1 VTAGK
6 KVVLVQARMGSER
19 LPGKVL
25 ADLGGRSML
34 ARVVRR
40 AGRASRVDTI
50 VVATTEQPGDDAIVA
65 ECERLGVAVFRG
77 DEDDVLDRY
86 HGAAAAHDAGVVIRV
101 TADCPF
107 IAPEVI
113 DLVLAAREAAG
124 ADYASNTLARTYPR
138 GLDAEVMTSEALAR
152 AWREA
157 RGVHQR
163 AHVTP
168 YLYENP
174 ALFRLASV
182 ENARDL
188 SGLRWT
194 VDTAED
200 LALARALYERVGND
214 DEVAWERLVEV
225 VEAEPGLASLN
236 RGVVQKDV
244 AEC

>member
-1 VTAGK
+1 M
-6 KVVLVQARMGSER
+6 QARMGSQR

-25 ADLGGRSML
+25 ADVGGRSML

-40 AGRASRVDTI
+40 VGRASRVDGI
-50 VVATTEQPGDDAIVA
+50 VVATTNRPADDAIVA
-65 ECERLGVAVFRG
+65 ECERLKATVFRG
-77 DEDDVLDRY
+77 NEDDVLDRY
-86 HGAAAAHDAGVVIRV
+86 HGAAAAQGAGVVIRV

-113 DLVLAAREAAG
+113 DLVLAAQERAG
-124 ADYASNTLARTYPR
+124 SDYASNTLRRTYPR
-138 GLDAEVMTSEALAR
+138 GLDTEVMTADALGR
-152 AWREA
+152 AWRDA
-157 RGVHQR
+157 GKAHQR

-188 SGLRWT
+188 SGHRWT

-200 LALARALYERVGND
+200 LALARALYARVGND
-214 DEVAWERLVEV
+214 DEVAWERLVEL
-225 VEAEPGLASLN
+225 VEAEPGLESLN

>member
-1 VTAGK
+1 VTGAR
-6 KVVLVQARMGSER
+6 KVVVVQARMGSRR

-25 ADLGGRSML
+25 ADVGGRSML

-40 AGRASRVDTI
+40 AGRASRVDAL
-50 VVATTEQPGDDAIVA
+50 VVATTDQPGDDAIVA
-65 ECERLGVAVFRG
+65 ECERLKVAVFRG

-86 HGAAAAHDAGVVIRV
+86 HGAAAAHDAAVVVRV

-107 IAPEVI
+107 IAPDVL
-113 DLVLAAREAAG
+113 DLVLAARERAG
-124 ADYASNTLARTYPR
+124 SDYASNTLRRTYPR
-138 GLDAEVMTSEALAR
+138 GLDTEVMTSEALGR
-152 AWREA
+152 ACRDA
-157 RGVHQR
+157 GKPHQR

-174 ALFRLASV
+174 ALFRLVSV

-188 SGLRWT
+188 SGHRWT

-200 LALARALYERVGND
+200 LALARALYARVGND
-214 DEVAWERLVEV
+214 DEVAWEKLAAI
-225 VEAEPGLASLN
+225 VEAEPALASLN
-236 RGVVQKDV
+236 RGVTQKGV

>member
-1 VTAGK
+1 MSSVR
-6 KVVLVQARMGSER
+6 KVVVVQARIGSQR

-25 ADLGGRSML
+25 ADVGGCSML
-34 ARVVRR
+34 ARVARR
-40 AGRASRVDTI
+40 AGRARRVDTV
-50 VVATTEQPGDDAIVA
+50 VVATTDRTRDDAIVA
-65 ECERLGVAVFRG
+65 ECERLKVAVFRG
-77 DEDDVLDRY
+77 DEEDVLDRY
-86 HGAAAAHDAGVVIRV
+86 YRAAAAHAAGVVVRV

-113 DLVLAAREAAG
+113 DLVVAAEEASG
-124 ADYASNTLARTYPR
+124 ADYASNTLGRTYPR
-138 GLDAEVMTSEALAR
+138 GLDTEVMTSEALGR

-174 ALFRLASV
+174 ARFRLASV

-214 DEVAWERLVEV
+214 DEVPWEKLVEV
-225 VEAEPGLASLN
+225 VEAEPELAALN